1 MKQDQL
7 VKLLRMTG
15 RLLLIILLI
24 LAITFGTALIIL
36 LGILIYSGGL

>member
-7 VKLLRMTG
+7 VQLLRMAG

-24 LAITFGTALIIL
+24 LAIIFGTALIIL